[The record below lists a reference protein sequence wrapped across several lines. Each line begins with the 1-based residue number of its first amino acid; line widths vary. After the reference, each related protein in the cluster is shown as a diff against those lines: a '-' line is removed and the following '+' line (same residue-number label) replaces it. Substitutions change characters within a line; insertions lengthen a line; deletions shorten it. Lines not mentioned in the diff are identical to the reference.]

1 MNDPSTAAASG
12 AGALDPADLEARLL
26 ADEPVVVLDLRD
38 RDAFDRWHLRGPA
51 ATVIQAS
58 NARFVAAAATGRVA
72 EHAADLGLD
81 PDVAVVTVCAV
92 GEASARV
99 ADLLVEAGYE
109 ATNLAGGMAGWARV
123 YEAHPVPVAGG
134 TTVLAYRRPSSGC
147 LAYLVVDGD
156 EAAVIDPLRAF
167 ADRYAADARDRG
179 ASLRYA
185 VDTHVHADHVSGVR
199 AVAEATGAT
208 PVLPEGAV
216 DRGLAFD
223 AETVA
228 DGDRLRVGGA
238 TLTALSLPGHTSE
251 TTGFRLADLL
261 FAADSV
267 FLDSVARP
275 DLEAG
280 DAGAPALARRLH
292 ATIHDRLLGLSPDT
306 RVLPGHH
313 PAGPVAIA
321 GAPVATVGD
330 LRDRLDA
337 LALDEAAF
345 VGRVTRDLP
354 ARPANHERI
363 VAINLGREA
372 VDDATADELELGPN
386 DCAVG

>member
-1 MNDPSTAAASG
+1 MN
-12 AGALDPADLEARLL
+12 
-26 ADEPVVVLDLRD
+26 
-38 RDAFDRWHLRGPA
+38 
-51 ATVIQAS
+51 
-58 NARFVAAAATGRVA
+58 
-72 EHAADLGLD
+72 
-81 PDVAVVTVCAV
+81 
-92 GEASARV
+92 
-99 ADLLVEAGYE
+99 
-109 ATNLAGGMAGWARV
+109 GWARIYDAV
-123 YEAHPVPVAGG
+123 EVQRYDGPG
-134 TTVLAYRRPSSGC
+134 TVVQYQRPSSGC
-147 LAYLVVDGD
+147 LGYVVYDGG

-167 ADRYAADARDRG
+167 ADRYVEDAAALG
-179 ASLRYA
+179 AELTYA
-185 VDTHVHADHVSGVR
+185 FDTHVHADHVSGVR
-199 AVAEATGAT
+199 AVADATGAT
-208 PVLPEGAV
+208 PVLPAGAA

-223 AETVA
+223 AAAVA
-228 DGDRLRVGGA
+228 DGDALRVGDA
-238 TLTALSLPGHTSE
+238 TLTALALPGHTSE

-280 DAGAPALARRLH
+280 DAGASALARRLH

-313 PAGPVAIA
+313 PPGPIAVA
-321 GAPVATVGD
+321 GAPVATVAD

-354 ARPANHERI
+354 PRPANHERI
-363 VAINLGREA
+363 VAINLGRET
-372 VDDATADELELGPN
+372 VDDATADALELGPN